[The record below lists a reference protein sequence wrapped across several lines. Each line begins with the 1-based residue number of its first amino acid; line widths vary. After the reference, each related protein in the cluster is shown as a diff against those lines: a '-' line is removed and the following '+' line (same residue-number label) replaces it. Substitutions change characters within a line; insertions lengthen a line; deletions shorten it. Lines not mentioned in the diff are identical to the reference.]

1 MDDQDR
7 KPMETTG
14 RPRLAVAPAAAD
26 TPPLA
31 RAPAQSVPRGL
42 VGRYSRAMAEC
53 ATCAAGAVGAEAIRL
68 AVDDPAGVWWA
79 GPASPAA
86 DSAELIALLDDP
98 QLGPVTDL
106 GAALGRG
113 AQLPTRLGRP
123 ASLLVCVRLGGERG
137 VSGTL
142 CAFFPPG
149 TAVGAQQLRALRS
162 IARLAAMTTVGH
174 LASLAS
180 ARRRDGDRRAAI
192 GRAKAEAERG
202 RLLARDLHEGLANQL
217 AGSAFLVQSLATTT
231 RSESPSTSFALGN
244 IGRQLTVA
252 IGHARAL
259 AAQSL
264 PYLMETHGLADA
276 LRLAIR
282 RRTADGAM
290 LSVITDASADSL
302 LPPAH
307 ALCLLE
313 TAVALAL
320 IASGSAGPQRVTVR
334 VRPERSGRVVRLSI
348 SALSAWY
355 GPGVSSPPA
364 TLWASVR
371 YLCRSVGAAVVA
383 REPPDAEA
391 WRRLDV
397 DFVRPLRA
405 RP

>member
-7 KPMETTG
+7 KPIENPG
-14 RPRLAVAPAAAD
+14 RPRLGGARDAAD
-26 TPPLA
+26 APPL
-31 RAPAQSVPRGL
+31 APAQSVPRGMA
-42 VGRYSRAMAEC
+42 GRYCQAMAEC
-53 ATCAAGAVGAEAIRL
+53 ATCAADAVGADAVRL
-68 AVDDPAGVWWA
+68 AVDDPGGLWWA
-79 GPASPAA
+79 GPAWPAG
-86 DSAELIALLDDP
+86 DSAELTALLNDP

-106 GAALGRG
+106 GAAFGLGGR
-113 AQLPTRLGRP
+113 LPTRLGRS
-123 ASLLVCVRLGGERG
+123 ASVLACVRLSGAPG

-142 CAFFPPG
+142 CAFFPC
-149 TAVGAQQLRALRS
+149 GAPISTQQLWTLRS
-162 IARLAAMTTVGH
+162 IARLAAMTAVGH
-174 LASLAS
+174 LATLAS
-180 ARRRDGDRRAAI
+180 MKRRDDDRRAAI

-217 AGSAFLVQSLATTT
+217 AGTAFLVQSLATAT
-231 RSESPSTSFALGN
+231 RSGSPRTRFALGD
-244 IGRQLTVA
+244 IGRQITVA

-264 PYLMETHGLADA
+264 PYLAETHGLADA

-282 RRTADGAM
+282 RRTTDGAM
-290 LSVITDASADSL
+290 LHVIADASADDV

-320 IASGSAGPQRVTVR
+320 IASGPAGSRRVTVR

-348 SALSAWY
+348 SAVSAWC

-364 TLWASVR
+364 ALWASVR
-371 YLCRSVGAAVVA
+371 YLCRRVGAAVVP
-383 REPPDAEA
+383 REPPAAEA